1 MHCIFC
7 IAFFVVQCKDI
18 PMKQGKIQSPFVYG
32 KVVGKGDFFDRAIE
46 RSRLTKL
53 LEDRNNV
60 LITGDRRIGKT
71 SLLLHCL
78 GALANNG
85 IETFYF
91 NLDPIVSAKSF
102 VERYGDL
109 FTQRTSIAKRAIDFL
124 KSGLKGFG
132 IDIALAND
140 GSPTA
145 SINWKGPGSMVRQTI
160 PEILNL
166 PQQLATSLKQRFL
179 ICFDEFQVA
188 RDLDG
193 TDLIAEMRSA
203 FQHHDRITY
212 VFMGSETHILNQLF
226 SSPQEK
232 FFGSAIKF
240 HLGPISRDE
249 FARFIQTKFNTRN
262 VTISADVCNAI
273 CLWGED
279 IPSHIQHLC
288 SAIWNFLPKDRRSVS
303 VESIKEVMESEINF
317 NNDFYLQMW
326 QNAGDPKDQILLQR
340 LARVKDV
347 AISSAEFCAPLGM
360 NPATVTRRFSKIVS
374 RTRGALIHWRSSGY
388 SFSDP
393 FFEEWVRQKT

>member
-1 MHCIFC
+1 
-7 IAFFVVQCKDI
+7 
-18 PMKQGKIQSPFVYG
+18 MKQGKIQNPFVYG
-32 KVVGKGDFFDRAIE
+32 KVVGKGDFFDRTTE
-46 RSRLTKL
+46 RSRLAKL
-53 LEDRNNV
+53 LEDRNSI

-71 SLLLHCL
+71 SLLLHSF
-78 GALANNG
+78 GEIAKNS

-91 NLDPIVSAKSF
+91 NLDPIASARSF
-102 VERYGDL
+102 VERYGAL
-109 FTQRTSIAKRAIDFL
+109 FTQRVPIARRAIDFL

-132 IDIALAND
+132 IDIALSDD

-145 SINWKGPGSMVRQTI
+145 SINWKGPGNMGKQSI
-160 PEILNL
+160 PEILDL
-166 PQQLATSLKQRFL
+166 PQRLATSLKRRFL

-188 RDLDG
+188 RDLDEV
-193 TDLIAEMRSA
+193 DLVAEMRAA

-232 FFGSAIKF
+232 FFSSAVKF

-249 FARFIQTKFNTRN
+249 FARFIQSKFRERN
-262 VTISADVCNAI
+262 VTVSNEVCDAI
-273 CLWGED
+273 CQWGED

-288 SAIWNFLPKDRRSVS
+288 SAIWDFVPGNRHSISAD
-303 VESIKEVMESEINF
+303 SIKEVMDSEINF
-317 NNDFYLQMW
+317 NNDLYLQMW
-326 QNAGDPKDQILLQR
+326 QSAGDAKDQMLLQR

-347 AISSAEFCAPLGM
+347 AISSAVFCAPLSM
-360 NPATVTRRFSKIVS
+360 NPATVTRRFNKIAS

-388 SFSDP
+388 AFSDP